1 MGGQIENE
9 EIKEYLMHVATTRL
23 QNCDVFTR
31 TFGRRFAKNRLKT
44 NLCKVYTNE
53 INKKCKGYAVT
64 KGKGASTI
72 TICCKKEMNEPLS
85 VEQIAEDVEFETIA
99 LHEAIHIILEKTKQ
113 ECKQAFIDSG
123 TGIMEQILEVEI
135 GRGLNEGLTNW
146 IVRKTGL
153 PTNGYRTLTN
163 FMEELELAI
172 GEDNVMEMGKGNLCE
187 RIPKLLKIDY
197 DECLKNYLHFYKK
210 KAH

>member
-1 MGGQIENE
+1 
-9 EIKEYLMHVATTRL
+9 
-23 QNCDVFTR
+23 
-31 TFGRRFAKNRLKT
+31 
-44 NLCKVYTNE
+44 
-53 INKKCKGYAVT
+53 
-64 KGKGASTI
+64 
-72 TICCKKEMNEPLS
+72 
-85 VEQIAEDVEFETIA
+85 
-99 LHEAIHIILEKTKQ
+99 
-113 ECKQAFIDSG
+113 
-123 TGIMEQILEVEI
+123 MEQILEVEI